1 MDRKKA
7 TKRIG
12 KMQRCVPLMGPW
24 LTDFIKRPRKLADW
38 DSEDEFGPT
47 PAMKDVFEPG
57 EQESS
62 SRRSEI
68 HTHPGG
74 VGRMSFVALGPQIGR
89 ERGVRDSEGCHERC
103 VLRCEWAL

>member
-12 KMQRCVPLMGPW
+12 KMQRCSFVGPLVNG
-24 LTDFIKRPRKLADW
+24 LYQETQEIGGLGLGGRVRTDTR
-38 DSEDEFGPT
+38 DEGC
-47 PAMKDVFEPG
+47 VRQPG